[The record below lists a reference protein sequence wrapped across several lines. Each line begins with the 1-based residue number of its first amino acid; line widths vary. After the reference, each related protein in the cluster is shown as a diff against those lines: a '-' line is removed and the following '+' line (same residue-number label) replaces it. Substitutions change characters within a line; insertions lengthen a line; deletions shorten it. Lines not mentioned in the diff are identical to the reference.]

1 MLCCCII
8 NSAFISGILVSFFY
22 LINKNSCFF
31 VVFFK
36 FCPSFVILDCL
47 LYKLRIKYAT
57 DF

>member
-1 MLCCCII
+1 MLCII
-8 NSAFISGILVSFFY
+8 NSVFISGILVSFFY
-22 LINKNSCFF
+22 LINKNSCSFI
-31 VVFFK
+31 VFFK